1 MDFSSPDTGGRAS
14 GLRPPQEQFAGT
26 NAFSEL
32 PRPGDN
38 GASPGPVL
46 VVPPAPQHGR
56 SVWLRRTWLVIFVL
70 FCIEVGIIL
79 VVLPWTRIWTGNS
92 ILLSYP
98 ALREFLMN
106 GFVRGAITGLGLVD
120 LWMGISEAVSYREG
134 TR

>member
-1 MDFSSPDTGGRAS
+1 M
-14 GLRPPQEQFAGT
+14 
-26 NAFSEL
+26 
-32 PRPGDN
+32 
-38 GASPGPVL
+38 
-46 VVPPAPQHGR
+46 VPPAPQHGR